1 MDNRGLLN
9 LIHRLYCFR
18 IAVVVAVAIVAVG
31 TLWELAARVRR
42 RRSAFTDGLT
52 DGPRLS
58 GFQRC

>member
-1 MDNRGLLN
+1 MDNRGLLE
-9 LIHRLYCFR
+9 LIIANIALGL
-18 IAVVVAVAIVAVG
+18 AVVVAVAIVAVG